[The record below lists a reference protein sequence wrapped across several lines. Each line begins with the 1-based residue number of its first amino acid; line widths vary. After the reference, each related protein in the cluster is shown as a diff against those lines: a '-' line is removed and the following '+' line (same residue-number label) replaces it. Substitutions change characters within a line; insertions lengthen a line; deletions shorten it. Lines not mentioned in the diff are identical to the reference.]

1 MQLEE
6 LGTSKDVPPL
16 SSREA
21 FELSTFVANR
31 VVKLNTTKNSCIIIG
46 SVFAR
51 RIQSNGSHKVPD

>member
-6 LGTSKDVPPL
+6 TGTSKDVPPL

-31 VVKLNTTKNSCIIIG
+31 VAKLNKTTNNCISTS
-46 SVFAR
+46 SVFQR
-51 RIQSNGSHKVPD
+51 RIQSTGSHEVPD